1 MAIETS
7 HGGTTTKLMSKHA
20 THLITL
26 FAILLH
32 GCGTMNNG
40 RAWGEDAS
48 LTSDASS
55 VRYAAG
61 TAANDPITW
70 LPALAAVA
78 LGLSHADH
86 RIEQS
91 LYDRTPVFD
100 NPTAAGRASSR
111 LRDATHILQ
120 LATLIATPSGASGSD
135 IALNKARGLAVELA
149 AEYTTKRTVGGLKSI
164 IARERPNDGP
174 RTSFPSGHSSTAFA
188 YAALTREN
196 VAVIDMPA
204 GFRNALDWT
213 ALTLATATAYARV
226 EAGAHYPTD
235 VLAGAAIGN
244 FLTRFVYN
252 TFSGAPLLL
261 SVQPLQRGAMLT
273 GIWGIQ

>member
-1 MAIETS
+1 
-7 HGGTTTKLMSKHA
+7 MSKRA

-26 FAILLH
+26 FTLLLQ
-32 GCGTMNNG
+32 GCGTMNDG

-48 LTSDASS
+48 LTSDSDR
-55 VRYAAG
+55 VRHAAG
-61 TAANDPITW
+61 TAATDPISW
-70 LPALAAVA
+70 VPALAAAA
-78 LGLSHADH
+78 LGLTHADH

-91 LYDRTPVFD
+91 LHDRTPVFN
-100 NPTAAGRASSR
+100 NPTAADRTSSR

-120 LATLIATPSGASGSD
+120 LATLIATPSGASKSD
-135 IALNKARGLAVELA
+135 IALNKARGLALELA

-164 IARERPNDGP
+164 VARKRPNDGP
-174 RTSFPSGHSSTAFA
+174 HTSFPSGHSSTAFA

-204 GFRNALDWT
+204 GFHDTLDWT
-213 ALTLATATAYARV
+213 ALGLATATAYARV
-226 EAGAHYPTD
+226 EAGVHYPTD

-252 TFSGAPLLL
+252 TFSGTPLLL
-261 SVQPLQRGAMLT
+261 SLQPLQRGAMLT
-273 GIWGIQ
+273 GTWGMQ